1 MTQPEITREILE
13 KILDGIRDVHAQD
26 RKIQRVTVVIN
37 FNKRPNLLKVG
48 YVELNIIK
56 KKS

>member
-37 FNKRPNLLKVG
+37 FKKKPNLLKAG

>member
-37 FNKRPNLLKVG
+37 FKKRPNLLKAG